1 MFTIRGALLHPHLP
15 LPADT
20 LKRKSQSLEESFS
33 CLLLREL
40 SSLQTHGCPDSV
52 LFYQRKVHDGL
63 TLEIQIKKIANKVP
77 FRETGRKLPL
87 SRTRFFILWSKH
99 FFLSWFLKLMR
110 QKNPMINVINTGKR
124 SLYLDILGKV

>member
-1 MFTIRGALLHPHLP
+1 MNLILLIDGSVSTVAFALKENKFPEMFKIRGVLKITTSPP
-15 LPADT
+15 S
-20 LKRKSQSLEESFS
+20 LKRKSKSLEESFS

-63 TLEIQIKKIANKVP
+63 TLEIQTKKIANKIP

-87 SRTRFFILWSKH
+87 SRNRFFIL
-99 FFLSWFLKLMR
+99 
-110 QKNPMINVINTGKR
+110 
-124 SLYLDILGKV
+124 

>member
-1 MFTIRGALLHPHLP
+1 MFTIRGVLNISFP

-20 LKRKSQSLEESFS
+20 LKRKSQSFEESFS

-40 SSLQTHGCPDSV
+40 SSLQTQDCLDSV

-63 TLEIQIKKIANKVP
+63 TLEIQIKKIANKIP

-87 SRTRFFILWSKH
+87 SRKRFFILWSKH

-110 QKNPMINVINTGKR
+110 QKNAMMNVINTGKM
-124 SLYLDILGKV
+124 SLILVILGKV